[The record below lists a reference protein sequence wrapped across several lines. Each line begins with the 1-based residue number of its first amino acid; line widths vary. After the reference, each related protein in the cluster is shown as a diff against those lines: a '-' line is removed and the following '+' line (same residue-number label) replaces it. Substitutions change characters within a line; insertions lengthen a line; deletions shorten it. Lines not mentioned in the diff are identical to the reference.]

1 MAQKI
6 PLLYENVFGRTRAL
20 ARTKDTEKTVT
31 VTLAAG
37 KGVVVDAYAY
47 ETVNF
52 TKILKA
58 YPGQGIG
65 IFVTVRNDGD
75 SDIIWITGK
84 DKDTGAI
91 ITTKNGT
98 KFDVSGTLDSGKT
111 WNFNIGTTSD
121 PVVMPNKNFN
131 ILIEA
136 GHGSA

>member
-6 PLLYENVFGRTRAL
+6 PLLYENVFGKQAY
-20 ARTKDTEKTVT
+20 ARVKDTEKTIT
-31 VTLAAG
+31 ITLAAG
-37 KGVVVDAYAY
+37 KGTIVDAYAY

-52 TKILKA
+52 TKISKA

-75 SDIIWITGK
+75 PDIIWVTGK
-84 DKDTGAI
+84 DMDTGTI
-91 ITTKNGT
+91 ITTKSGAS
-98 KFDVSGTLDSGKT
+98 KFDVSWTLNSGASA
-111 WNFNIGTTSD
+111 NFNIGTTSD
-121 PVVMPNKNFN
+121 PIIMPNKNFN